1 MDTKN
6 FKQQLENCF
15 NPTILKQNLV
25 IASLFI
31 AVFDNFKSSI
41 TDKVKY
47 FYWSGIDHGVE
58 QFKDYEKEVLS
69 KIKTKN
75 NKQIKATLLWLRE
88 SGAITYEDEN
98 KFEELT
104 NMRNKLAHEMS
115 KMLLEGFSEV
125 IYDLYAD
132 MVKLFNKIER
142 WWIIEVEMS
151 INPPDI
157 PQEDICWDGITSV
170 NIEFIKIMSEIAFTD
185 NDKYMKIIKD
195 YPNI

>member
-1 MDTKN
+1 MDTKDI
-6 FKQQLENCF
+6 KQQLENCF
-15 NPTILKQNLV
+15 NPAILKQNLV

-47 FYWSGIDHGVE
+47 YYWSGIDHGVE
-58 QFKDYEKEVLS
+58 QFKDYEQEVLS

-104 NMRNKLAHEMS
+104 NIRNELAHEMS
-115 KMLLEGFSEV
+115 KMLLEGFPEV

-132 MVKLFNKIER
+132 MIKLFNKIER
-142 WWIIEVEMS
+142 WWIIEVEMT

-157 PQEDICWDGITSV
+157 PPENINWDGITSV